1 MCPFCNIDKEKTRLL
16 KTGTYIFVVL
26 SNPRLMEGH
35 TLVIPKRHVEKISDL
50 NKEEKKELFSTMV
63 EFQEK
68 IIQKISPGCDIR
80 ENYRPFQ
87 KQDNLKIDHLHIH
100 LQPRKFEDELYQES
114 QIHEKKVFKE
124 LTNVEAAKITQKFG

>member
-1 MCPFCNIDKEKTRLL
+1 MCPFCSIDKEKTRLL

-87 KQDNLKIDHLHIH
+87 KQDSLKIDHLHIH
-100 LQPRKFEDELYQES
+100 LQPRELEDELYQES